1 MQIGHRNTLR
11 IFLACAFV
19 ATLIPGAMPARA
31 QGLCRP
37 SIRPANPTPV
47 RAQSC
52 LMQALREFGLNE
64 ESASTLVLEKGKSY
78 WFSASGCPK
87 MGNIGLYILNSE
99 GAVVKQAS
107 SYSPSFC
114 FTPQATGKYTV
125 KAKALSLMHAYR
137 SGTIDACFSES
148 GCR

>member
-1 MQIGHRNTLR
+1 M
-11 IFLACAFV
+11 FLAGAFV
-19 ATLIPGAMPARA
+19 AALVPCATPARA
-31 QGLCRP
+31 QGICRP
-37 SIRPANPTPV
+37 SVRPANPAPV

-64 ESASTLVLEKGKSY
+64 ETTSALVLEKGKSY
-78 WFSASGCPK
+78 WFGASGCPK
-87 MGNIGLYILNSE
+87 MGNIGLYILDSE

-114 FTPQATGKYTV
+114 FTPRATGKYTV